1 MYEVIKDMGAVVII
15 AVNCLCSVFVV
26 KCMKEITKATIDK
39 INYFAELAVKEE
51 EKGLVYDSFSSICSV
66 YEKRTGE
73 PV

>member
-39 INYFAELAVKEE
+39 INYSNFAHRFCLYTLKIQYLAVIQLSK
-51 EKGLVYDSFSSICSV
+51 VCCYAA
-66 YEKRTGE
+66 
-73 PV
+73 